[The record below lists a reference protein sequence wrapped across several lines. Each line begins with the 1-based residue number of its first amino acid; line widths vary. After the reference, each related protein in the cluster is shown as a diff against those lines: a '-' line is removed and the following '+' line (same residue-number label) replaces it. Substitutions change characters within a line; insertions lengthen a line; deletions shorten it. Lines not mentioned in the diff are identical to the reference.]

1 MKSFDTLNT
10 VRVIE
15 PAADQQGRES
25 SGRSRHEPGGTSRP
39 TRLVRPRH
47 RGAGAGDRTG
57 RLKVYELARRGAL
70 EREFQVRG
78 LRLSK
83 AYGVVTVDLLRVLGV
98 EPPRAGLGATSS
110 DNSPQCTAQDA
121 VVVT

>member
-1 MKSFDTLNT
+1 
-10 VRVIE
+10 
-15 PAADQQGRES
+15 
-25 SGRSRHEPGGTSRP
+25 
-39 TRLVRPRH
+39 
-47 RGAGAGDRTG
+47 
-57 RLKVYELARRGAL
+57 LKVYELARRGAL